1 MWKSPFKNCKRI
13 ENLSEDRKIPWHFL
27 HQTYFSGSG
36 LHFSIITLID
46 QKWNL
51 WTIEFEVAFQS
62 SNWQF
67 LLQLPRCTVHTIWPH
82 NLDLFSGWNWI
93 CWNPGFVQEWQPC
106 QNPRLVF
113 LFLFTSVSVLTNSL
127 VSNSLESLSD
137 IRSATARLVLIC
149 SDLWVLDQV
158 SFG

>member
-36 LHFSIITLID
+36 LTSQSKHWLIKNEICG
-46 QKWNL
+46 QLNL
-51 WTIEFEVAFQS
+51 KLLSKAQIDS
-62 SNWQF
+62 F